1 MTVIDVLHFSM
12 GISPFPEWQ
21 LNSILRAK
29 EFESPLE
36 IAEGI
41 RWIPRPECRAEF

>member
-1 MTVIDVLHFSM
+1 M

-21 LNSILRAK
+21 LNSILRGK

-41 RWIPRPECRAEF
+41 RRIPGLESTRREGRALEL